1 MKMGERIRELRIKKN
16 MSMDDLGKLIG
27 TQRQAIMKYEKGIV
41 ENIPRKTIEKLA
53 RIFGV
58 TPAYLMCFEEYNEI
72 KEDVSVKVNEL
83 VQGVYGIET
92 LKLIDS
98 FTRLNEEGKIK
109 VLSYIKDLNEVE
121 KYKAKEKSVNNLDV
135 EENIKV
141 NFDKY

>member
-1 MKMGERIRELRIKKN
+1 M
-16 MSMDDLGKLIG
+16 
-27 TQRQAIMKYEKGIV
+27 
-41 ENIPRKTIEKLA
+41 
-53 RIFGV
+53 
-58 TPAYLMCFEEYNEI
+58 
-72 KEDVSVKVNEL
+72 
-83 VQGVYGIET
+83 
-92 LKLIDS
+92 IDS

>member
-1 MKMGERIRELRIKKN
+1 
-16 MSMDDLGKLIG
+16 MDDLGKLIG

-109 VLSYIKDLNEVE
+109 
-121 KYKAKEKSVNNLDV
+121 LD
-135 EENIKV
+135 NK
-141 NFDKY
+141 

>member
-1 MKMGERIRELRIKKN
+1 
-16 MSMDDLGKLIG
+16 
-27 TQRQAIMKYEKGIV
+27 
-41 ENIPRKTIEKLA
+41 
-53 RIFGV
+53 V
-58 TPAYLMCFEEYNEI
+58 TPTELMCYIDEKKI

-98 FTRLNEEGKIK
+98 FTRLNEEGKTK